1 MVYQP
6 IGKHLADL
14 VFIALDEEPADR
26 PVIGHAGIFVPDR
39 RGKEFQ
45 EPARRLVAGIGDDRR
60 HHDRSLDGREISG
73 GLSAGTTVSARSP
86 PLRATP
92 LPGGL
97 EAVSCADSMLHALGR
112 PPGAMMLSTT
122 MLW

>member
-73 GLSAGTTVSARSP
+73 GLSAGTDGQRALASAACNAAAWRPRSCQ
-86 PLRATP
+86 LCR
-92 LPGGL
+92 
-97 EAVSCADSMLHALGR
+97 
-112 PPGAMMLSTT
+112 
-122 MLW
+122 